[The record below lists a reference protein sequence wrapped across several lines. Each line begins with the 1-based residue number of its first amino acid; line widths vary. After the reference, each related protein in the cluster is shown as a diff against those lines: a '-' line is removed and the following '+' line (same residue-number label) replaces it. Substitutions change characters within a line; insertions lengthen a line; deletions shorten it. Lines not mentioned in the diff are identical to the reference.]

1 MALRIAINALYLLPG
16 KVGGTEIYL
25 RNLLRVLAAEDLQN
39 EYFVFR
45 NRETGPD
52 LIPAPRFHDCPQP
65 VDGEN
70 RVARILYEQ
79 TRFPLELARIKA
91 DVVFNAGFTAPL
103 IWNGPQVTVFHD
115 LQYKHCPQFFRWH
128 ELPFWRV
135 LLPLSAKRS
144 NRLVVLS
151 HAVKNDLV
159 RFYNYDAQRI
169 SVIPHAIES
178 EFERI
183 RERRLAAPP
192 KTRMLLSVST
202 LHPHKNL
209 DGLLRA
215 FKTFHANHPEWRLV
229 IAGLKGF
236 EAERIERLRRELH
249 LESTTGITGWIP
261 REELYRLFTEAEAFV
276 YPSRFEGFG
285 IPVLEALT
293 AGIPVACSRL
303 PSLVE
308 IAGNA
313 ARFFDP
319 ASDAEIVE
327 ALEELTFPRQLV
339 RPVPRWSGREVAR
352 SLVHVFQEAAT
363 RSKNSQDRR
372 AMSGHR

>member
-1 MALRIAINALYLLPG
+1 MPSRIAINALYLIPG

-25 RNLLRVLAAEDLQN
+25 RNVLRVLAEEDRAN

-52 LIPAPRFHDCPQP
+52 LVPATFHDCPQQ
-65 VDGEN
+65 VSGEN

-79 TRFPLELARIKA
+79 IRLPRELTRIRA

-103 IWNGPQVTVFHD
+103 LWTSPQVTVFHD
-115 LQYKHCPQFFRWH
+115 LQYKHHPEFFRWFD
-128 ELPFWRV
+128 LPFWRV

-144 NRLVVLS
+144 ERLVVLS
-151 HAVKNDLV
+151 NAVKNDLI
-159 RFYNYDAQRI
+159 RFYNYDPARI
-169 SVIPHAIES
+169 TVIPHAIES

-183 RERRLAAPP
+183 RDRRQASPP
-192 KTRMLLSVST
+192 QTRMLLSVST
-202 LHPHKNL
+202 LHPHKNV

-215 FKTFHANHPEWRLV
+215 FKTFHASHPEWRLV

-236 EAERIERLRRELH
+236 EAERIERLRSESH
-249 LESTTGITGWIP
+249 LEASTEITGWIP
-261 REELYRLFTEAEAFV
+261 REDLYSLFAQAQAFV

-293 AGIPVACSRL
+293 AGVPVACSRL

-308 IAGNA
+308 IAGDS
-313 ARFFDP
+313 ARYFNPD
-319 ASDAEIVE
+319 SDAEIVA
-327 ALEELTFPRQLV
+327 ALEDVTSNQRF
-339 RPVPRWSGREVAR
+339 RPIGRSSAR
-352 SLVHVFQEAAT
+352 EIARRLIDVFQDAAT
-363 RSKNSQDRR
+363 RSKNSHDRR
-372 AMSGHR
+372 AISGHR